1 MKILN
6 RNFGK
11 DSKRRLKGAI
21 KNILKIVPLLLGVL
35 IIGIAISVKS
45 MNDVINVKDLKEIN
59 STLSSMNIDEVQ
71 PYPYFNLYAKI
82 IENAQGYYSVLLL
95 IGAALIGLSVMLII
109 KKKASK

>member
-11 DSKRRLKGAI
+11 DSKRRLKRAI
-21 KNILKIVPLLLGVL
+21 KNTLKIVPLLLGVL

-71 PYPYFNLYAKI
+71 PYPYFNLYAKV

-95 IGAALIGLSVMLII
+95 IGTALIGLSVMLII

>member
-6 RNFGK
+6 KSFGK

-21 KNILKIVPLLLGVL
+21 KNILKIVPLLLGIL

-71 PYPYFNLYAKI
+71 PYPYFNLYAKV

>member
-21 KNILKIVPLLLGVL
+21 KSILRIVPLLLGVL
-35 IIGIAISVKS
+35 IIGVAISVKS

-71 PYPYFNLYAKI
+71 PYPYFNLYAKV

>member
-35 IIGIAISVKS
+35 IIGVAISVKS
-45 MNDVINVKDLKEIN
+45 MNDVVNVKDLKEIN

-71 PYPYFNLYAKI
+71 PYPYFNLYAKV

-95 IGAALIGLSVMLII
+95 IGVALIGLSVMLII

>member
-21 KNILKIVPLLLGVL
+21 KNILRIVPLLLGIL
-35 IIGIAISVKS
+35 IIIIAISVKS

-71 PYPYFNLYAKI
+71 PFPYFNLYAKVV
-82 IENAQGYYSVLLL
+82 ENAQGYYSVLLL
-95 IGAALIGLSVMLII
+95 IGAALIGLSIMLII

>member
-71 PYPYFNLYAKI
+71 PYPYFNLYAKV
-82 IENAQGYYSVLLL
+82 IENTQGYYSVLLL
-95 IGAALIGLSVMLII
+95 IGATLIGLSVMLII

>member
-71 PYPYFNLYAKI
+71 PYPYFNLYAKV

-95 IGAALIGLSVMLII
+95 IGTALIGLSVMLII

>member
-6 RNFGK
+6 KSFGK
-11 DSKRRLKGAI
+11 DSKRRLKRAI

-71 PYPYFNLYAKI
+71 PYPYFNLYAKV

-95 IGAALIGLSVMLII
+95 IGAALIGLSVILII

>member
-6 RNFGK
+6 RNFGE

-21 KNILKIVPLLLGVL
+21 KNILKIVPLLLG
-35 IIGIAISVKS
+35 GIAISVKS
-45 MNDVINVKDLKEIN
+45 MNDVVNVKDLKEIN

-71 PYPYFNLYAKI
+71 PFPYFNLYAKVV
-82 IENAQGYYSVLLL
+82 ENAQGYYSVLLL
-95 IGAALIGLSVMLII
+95 IGAALIGLSIMLII

>member
-11 DSKRRLKGAI
+11 DSKRRLKRAI

-71 PYPYFNLYAKI
+71 PYPYFNLYAKV

>member
-11 DSKRRLKGAI
+11 DSKRKLKGAI

-71 PYPYFNLYAKI
+71 PYPYFNLYAKV

>member
-35 IIGIAISVKS
+35 IIGVAISVKS

-71 PYPYFNLYAKI
+71 PYPYFNLYAKV

>member
-6 RNFGK
+6 KSFGK
-11 DSKRRLKGAI
+11 DSKRRLKEAI

-71 PYPYFNLYAKI
+71 PYPYFNLYAKV

>member
-1 MKILN
+1 MKILS

-11 DSKRRLKGAI
+11 DSKRKLKGAI

-35 IIGIAISVKS
+35 IIGVAISVKS

-59 STLSSMNIDEVQ
+59 STLFSMNIDEVQ
-71 PYPYFNLYAKI
+71 PYPYFNLYAKV

-109 KKKASK
+109 KKESF